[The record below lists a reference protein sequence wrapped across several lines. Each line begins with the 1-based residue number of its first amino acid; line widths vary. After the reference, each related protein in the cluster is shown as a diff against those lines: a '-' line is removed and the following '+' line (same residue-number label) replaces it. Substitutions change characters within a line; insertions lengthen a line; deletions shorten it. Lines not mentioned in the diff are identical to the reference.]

1 MLSYCCAH
9 GRVKAGVVHAE
20 HRDAAAAVLHFTNRA
35 NAKSFVVF
43 IANKLH
49 VCFDV
54 ASGSAVGFGSLT
66 TPTLHHVGM
75 YVVLFLLHS
84 NSESLRYNLRATVQ
98 GSFFI

>member
-1 MLSYCCAH
+1 MRS
-9 GRVKAGVVHAE
+9 GRHLTVMGE
-20 HRDAAAAVLHFTNRA
+20 DAAL
-35 NAKSFVVF
+35 
-43 IANKLH
+43 
-49 VCFDV
+49 